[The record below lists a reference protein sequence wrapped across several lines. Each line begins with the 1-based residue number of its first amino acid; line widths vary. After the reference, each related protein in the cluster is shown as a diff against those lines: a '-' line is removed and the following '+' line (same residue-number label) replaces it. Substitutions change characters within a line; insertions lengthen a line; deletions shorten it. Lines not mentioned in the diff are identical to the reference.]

1 MQNEGKHCAEF
12 VNYIKRSEGNTE
24 NVPVF
29 QCAPFT
35 GHTPGTAIG
44 KQQRQLTKAMLPE
57 YERLG
62 AGNKEQ
68 ILASIAL

>member
-44 KQQRQLTKAMLPE
+44 KQ
-57 YERLG
+57 
-62 AGNKEQ
+62 
-68 ILASIAL
+68 